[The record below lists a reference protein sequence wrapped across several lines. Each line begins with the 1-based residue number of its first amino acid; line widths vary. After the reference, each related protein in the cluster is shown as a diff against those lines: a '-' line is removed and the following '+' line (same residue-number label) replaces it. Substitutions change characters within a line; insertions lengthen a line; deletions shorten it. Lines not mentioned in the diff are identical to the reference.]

1 MPDNTSITRD
11 QLSTLFW
18 GAELGGNANLSNHF
32 SYAEKGQSTYS
43 FGVPQFDVGNDDYA
57 QRFLKEN
64 GFSAHDVRDLSKQ
77 GGLSPA
83 ELNTLD
89 AKLQAIPQAKIDQ
102 FTDQHLDRLIGGVDA
117 AIDQVRKQN
126 PAAADAIGKDPK
138 LQLSIADYENQ
149 FGSAGSQLVG
159 FLAGKPEKLPGGT
172 VQAGNPPTRNDLVN
186 FVHNTKY
193 GQDPHNAKAVESRN
207 ERFDEAMA
215 TLKLGP
221 ATKAANHAS
230 DNKTSSLEQGAHG
243 QAVHDLQT
251 KLAGLGYLDA
261 KGVDG
266 DFGPRTRNAV
276 ESFQHDHHLAM
287 DGKVGPLTQQTLHT
301 AQQPAATTRVL
312 TDPQH
317 PDHALF
323 EQALAGVRNL
333 DAQQGSPTE
342 QQHLNLAAAL
352 VVEAKHEGFTHIDQ
366 VALGDNGSRVYIAQ
380 HPTSSMETTKL
391 GSVDTV
397 TALQAPMAQS
407 SAAAATASAPTSA
420 PTPPAQTSQPSQAN
434 TLTI

>member
-18 GAELGGNANLSNHF
+18 GAELGGDAKLANHF

-43 FGVPQFDVGNDDYA
+43 FGVPQFDVGNDDHA

-64 GFSAHDVRDLSKQ
+64 GFSAHDVQDLSKQ
-77 GGLSPA
+77 GGLSRT

-102 FTDQHLDRLIGGVDA
+102 FTDQHLDRLIGNVDT

-149 FGSAGSQLVG
+149 FGSVGPQLVG

-215 TLKLGP
+215 TLKLSP
-221 ATKAANHAS
+221 ATKAANHTS
-230 DNKTSSLEQGAHG
+230 DKATSTLEQGAHG

-266 DFGPRTRNAV
+266 DFGIHTRHAV
-276 ESFQHDHHLAM
+276 ERFQHDHHLTV
-287 DGKVGPLTQQTLHT
+287 DGKAGPLTQQAMHSALRQH
-301 AQQPAATTRVL
+301 ATTHGL
-312 TDPQH
+312 SEPKKT
-317 PDHALF
+317 DHALF
-323 EQALAGVRNL
+323 EQALAGVRTL
-333 DAQQGSPTE
+333 DAHGRPTDQQR
-342 QQHLNLAAAL
+342 LNLAASLAA
-352 VVEAKHEGFTHIDQ
+352 EAKQLGMTRIDQ
-366 VALGDNGSRVYIAQ
+366 VALGDNGSRVCIAQ
-380 HPTSSMETTKL
+380 HPTSPMEMAKF

-397 TALQAPMAQS
+397 AALQTPMAQS
-407 SAAAATASAPTSA
+407 SAMAASTPTPNIAPQAPVIQPSAPT
-420 PTPPAQTSQPSQAN
+420 QTLA
-434 TLTI
+434 L